1 MKAMTNLFFGVM
13 AFGLAGCGCPTTE
26 PLAPLTGTDWKGLP
40 VEQKY
45 TPEALERLKQG
56 DPTLETPEGW
66 DKFRRT
72 TLAAAR
78 KKDFAGR
85 KRQ

>member
-1 MKAMTNLFFGVM
+1 MKAMASLFVGVV
-13 AFGLAGCGCPTTE
+13 AFGLAGCGGPTSE
-26 PLAPLTGTDWKGLP
+26 PPAPLTVTDWKGLP
-40 VEQKY
+40 VERKY
-45 TPEALERLKQG
+45 TPDALERLKQG

-66 DKFRRT
+66 NKFRRT

-85 KRQ
+85 KR